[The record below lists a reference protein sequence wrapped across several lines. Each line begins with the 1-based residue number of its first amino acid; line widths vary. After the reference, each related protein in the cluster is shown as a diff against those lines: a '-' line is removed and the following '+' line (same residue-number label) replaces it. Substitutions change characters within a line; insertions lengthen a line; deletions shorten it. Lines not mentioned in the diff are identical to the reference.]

1 MQNDICKHNAI
12 CKHTAMKLILCFLLT
27 FELFVSAA
35 GSDERASTPSELA
48 PQLQH
53 YVDDQVMAG
62 AVVLVADKDKTL
74 DLEAVGWSDIEAQKP
89 MRTDDV
95 FWIASMTKSV
105 TVAALMMLVDEGKVQ
120 LEDPVAKYLPAFSTL
135 KVQQPDGTLVPP
147 SHPLVIREIL
157 SHTSGLRFLNT
168 KDHSV
173 IDSVPLATS
182 IEHDLLEPL
191 LFDPGTKYNYSN
203 EGIDTAGRIVEL
215 VSGMSY
221 ERFLQERLIR
231 PLGMTDTTFW
241 PSSTQIQ
248 RLAKTYKAT
257 ADKKHL
263 AETHTGYL
271 TYPLDKSERYAA
283 PGGGLFSTAHDVN
296 RFCQMLLNGGT
307 FEGRHYLSS
316 ESVHQLTTKQTGP
329 KVDVSYG
336 LGLEGSADGL
346 SFGHGGALKTNM
358 RIDHGQIRVFL
369 VQQEGDW
376 ASGDPNSA
384 FNDLARKSFPQAQA
398 DSRDEANPWGMAA
411 GASSGRYYA
420 QFTPKLEQAGVKW
433 LRLFPEWQ
441 EIQPKPGQWNWEA
454 SDRLVANARANH
466 IHLLGL
472 WCYFAPWASA
482 DGGTRK
488 GPIKDMQ
495 YWRDYVS
502 ATVRRYH
509 EDIQYW
515 EVWNEFDGSFYEGRQ
530 GADKVKDYADLV
542 VAAYDAAKKI
552 DPGIQVGTCVGAAFL
567 DQAIKAGAGDHFDF
581 ISAHPYAN
589 LGTVAE
595 GGEVSYL
602 SLADNLR
609 QMLAANQQRTNI
621 ALWITEFGQ
630 TTLMKADLK
639 RDAIQA
645 EMLVKG
651 YVLSLAQNFQRMFWF
666 ETRGVSEDGG
676 ITDWGIIRSDWT
688 PRPSYQ
694 ALQTMILR
702 LGNEPQYLG
711 WLDVG
716 HGGYGFVFRNQGQAV
731 LAAWAPVGKQH
742 TATFASEVQVTD
754 LQGQTSALPAE
765 QSLSLSNTPVFIGPL
780 PAELGQQAQAN
791 RGKAYPWSRDYAH
804 ANTVACVLG
813 FSNIEDGL
821 KQVHPDTTVPV
832 SSGNGLAEDCR
843 RTDFNRKDGEG
854 HYVYFVVDPRFVPY
868 GTKELQFTLT
878 ARRLD
883 ASKPAAVSLCY
894 ESSTGYKGAN
904 DNWTIPGDDQ
914 WHEHTWK
921 VRDANFANEWGWN
934 FRWDAIGS
942 PNEFL
947 IKQVLVSKATLR

>member
-35 GSDERASTPSELA
+35 GLDERASTPSELA

-74 DLEAVGWSDIEAQKP
+74 DLEAFGWSDIEAQTP

-105 TVAALMMLVDEGKVQ
+105 TATAFMMLVDEGKVR
-120 LEDPVAKYLPAFSTL
+120 LEDPVAKYLPEFSSL

-307 FEGRHYLSS
+307 FEGRQYLSS

-358 RIDHGQIRVFL
+358 RIDHGQIRIFL

-376 ASGDPNSA
+376 ASGDPNNA
-384 FNDLARKSFPQAQA
+384 FNDLARKSF
-398 DSRDEANPWGMAA
+398 R
-411 GASSGRYYA
+411 
-420 QFTPKLEQAGVKW
+420 
-433 LRLFPEWQ
+433 
-441 EIQPKPGQWNWEA
+441 
-454 SDRLVANARANH
+454 
-466 IHLLGL
+466 
-472 WCYFAPWASA
+472 
-482 DGGTRK
+482 
-488 GPIKDMQ
+488 
-495 YWRDYVS
+495 
-502 ATVRRYH
+502 
-509 EDIQYW
+509 
-515 EVWNEFDGSFYEGRQ
+515 
-530 GADKVKDYADLV
+530 
-542 VAAYDAAKKI
+542 
-552 DPGIQVGTCVGAAFL
+552 
-567 DQAIKAGAGDHFDF
+567 
-581 ISAHPYAN
+581 
-589 LGTVAE
+589 
-595 GGEVSYL
+595 
-602 SLADNLR
+602 
-609 QMLAANQQRTNI
+609 
-621 ALWITEFGQ
+621 
-630 TTLMKADLK
+630 
-639 RDAIQA
+639 
-645 EMLVKG
+645 
-651 YVLSLAQNFQRMFWF
+651 
-666 ETRGVSEDGG
+666 
-676 ITDWGIIRSDWT
+676 
-688 PRPSYQ
+688 
-694 ALQTMILR
+694 
-702 LGNEPQYLG
+702 
-711 WLDVG
+711 
-716 HGGYGFVFRNQGQAV
+716 
-731 LAAWAPVGKQH
+731 
-742 TATFASEVQVTD
+742 
-754 LQGQTSALPAE
+754 
-765 QSLSLSNTPVFIGPL
+765 
-780 PAELGQQAQAN
+780 
-791 RGKAYPWSRDYAH
+791 
-804 ANTVACVLG
+804 
-813 FSNIEDGL
+813 
-821 KQVHPDTTVPV
+821 
-832 SSGNGLAEDCR
+832 
-843 RTDFNRKDGEG
+843 
-854 HYVYFVVDPRFVPY
+854 
-868 GTKELQFTLT
+868 
-878 ARRLD
+878 
-883 ASKPAAVSLCY
+883 
-894 ESSTGYKGAN
+894 
-904 DNWTIPGDDQ
+904 
-914 WHEHTWK
+914 
-921 VRDANFANEWGWN
+921 
-934 FRWDAIGS
+934 
-942 PNEFL
+942 
-947 IKQVLVSKATLR
+947 